1 MLVRGKPLSESRLAP
16 ELWAPGG
23 HEALA
28 EWMMDHAPAM
38 VAYVDD
44 KLRYVRVNQLY
55 EDFFGR
61 PVADIEGRSVA
72 EVMGPQ
78 FEKVRHELKA
88 ALKGESRKFELSM
101 VLRDGER
108 MLEAN
113 YIPDVDSEG
122 RVRGLMVCAFDV
134 TERWHAQRALEQS
147 EEQLRL
153 ALSATNGV
161 GVWNWDVDRDVV
173 VADKGFADLFELTEE
188 LAAQG
193 IPRQVFAA
201 RVHPDDVGEVRTS
214 LRLALTGAQEFST
227 EYRVMQSDGSV
238 RWVMAVGRS
247 VRDGEGRPLRLH
259 GLTLDITERK
269 TKEEALRAS
278 EARFHSIYETS
289 LEYVGILDAAGVV
302 LDCNRAS
309 LEFAGMTH
317 ADVVGKK
324 FWECPWFLYTPGAA
338 EMVRGAVERAA
349 EGQGLRTEL
358 PLLRPTG
365 ETTTFAFSLEPVFG
379 PDGKVELIVPEG
391 RDITDLKQAQMALL
405 QSEKLA
411 AVGRLAS
418 SIAHEIN
425 NPLEAVTNLLYL
437 ARTTAMSAEAKEY
450 LDTADHELRRI
461 SAIASQTLRFHRQAT
476 SPQAVEASELFE
488 SVLGIFD
495 RRMKNLN
502 IRVEEDYRATQP
514 IVCFEGDVRQVLN
527 NLVGN
532 AIDAMS
538 DGGRLLMRS
547 HDATDWKTKR
557 KGIVLT
563 VADTGCGMSRETVG
577 RIYEPFF
584 TTKGIAGTGLELWV
598 SSEVVSRHKG
608 SLQVRSKSG
617 AGTVFRLFLPY
628 QSQVR

>member
-1 MLVRGKPLSESRLAP
+1 
-16 ELWAPGG
+16 
-23 HEALA
+23 
-28 EWMMDHAPAM
+28 
-38 VAYVDD
+38 
-44 KLRYVRVNQLY
+44 
-55 EDFFGR
+55 
-61 PVADIEGRSVA
+61 
-72 EVMGPQ
+72 
-78 FEKVRHELKA
+78 
-88 ALKGESRKFELSM
+88 
-101 VLRDGER
+101 
-108 MLEAN
+108 
-113 YIPDVDSEG
+113 
-122 RVRGLMVCAFDV
+122 
-134 TERWHAQRALEQS
+134 
-147 EEQLRL
+147 
-153 ALSATNGV
+153 
-161 GVWNWDVDRDVV
+161 
-173 VADKGFADLFELTEE
+173 
-188 LAAQG
+188 
-193 IPRQVFAA
+193 
-201 RVHPDDVGEVRTS
+201 
-214 LRLALTGAQEFST
+214 
-227 EYRVMQSDGSV
+227 
-238 RWVMAVGRS
+238 
-247 VRDGEGRPLRLH
+247 
-259 GLTLDITERK
+259 
-269 TKEEALRAS
+269 
-278 EARFHSIYETS
+278 
-289 LEYVGILDAAGVV
+289 
-302 LDCNRAS
+302 
-309 LEFAGMTH
+309 
-317 ADVVGKK
+317 
-324 FWECPWFLYTPGAA
+324 
-338 EMVRGAVERAA
+338 
-349 EGQGLRTEL
+349 
-358 PLLRPTG
+358 
-365 ETTTFAFSLEPVFG
+365 
-379 PDGKVELIVPEG
+379 
-391 RDITDLKQAQMALL
+391 MALL

-584 TTKGIAGTGLELWV
+584 TTKGIAGTGLGLWV